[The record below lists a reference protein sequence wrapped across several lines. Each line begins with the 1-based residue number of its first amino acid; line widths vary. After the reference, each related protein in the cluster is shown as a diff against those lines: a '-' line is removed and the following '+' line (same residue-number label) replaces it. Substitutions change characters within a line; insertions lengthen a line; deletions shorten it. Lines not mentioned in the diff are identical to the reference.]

1 MIPMTPA
8 WVPNCA
14 DDASVRGA
22 RVGARLVQEHHQ
34 RNWDLI
40 LGRFQE
46 KRTFETYQVAIT

>member
-8 WVPNCA
+8 WVPNWA

-22 RVGARLVQEHHQ
+22 RVGARHQ